1 MRLWR
6 SLDLVVTSAVA
17 LVVGVLGM
25 LNLAGSS
32 VLAGATLAT
41 LGVLAAGSLTAR
53 VQMHGLTDITRRH
66 FTEPPSADRLLTTSS
81 SGLDVDLSQAWEIG
95 LIGVTLNRTVR
106 NHAVELR
113 ECVRRGGTVRI
124 AVIDPDGEV
133 LGEAARRSTS
143 PGATG
148 IFAHRLQP
156 TLDLAATLCALPGPG
171 RAEVRLLDFVP
182 AVGLV
187 AVDAHQPHGHL
198 HVDIYSHTFG
208 GREPA
213 LTLHP
218 GRDHL
223 WYQHFRAEFD
233 QIWAAGRPVFVS
245 EGQFH

>member
-6 SLDLVVTSAVA
+6 SLDLVLTSAVA

-25 LNLAGSS
+25 LDLAGSS

-41 LGVLAAGSLTAR
+41 LGVLAAGSVTAR
-53 VQMHGLTDITRRH
+53 FQMHGLADLTRSA
-66 FTEPPSADRLLTTSS
+66 TEPPSADRLLTTST
-81 SGLDVDLSQAWEIG
+81 SGLDVDLTQAWEIG

-124 AVIDPDGEV
+124 AVIDPRGDV
-133 LGEAARRSTS
+133 LDEAARRSTA
-143 PGATG
+143 PGTAE

-156 TLDLAATLCALPGPG
+156 TLDLAATLAALPGPG

-182 AVGLV
+182 AIGLL
-187 AVDAHQPHGHL
+187 AVDVHQPHGRL
-198 HVDIYSHTFG
+198 HVDIYSHTSG

-213 LTLHP
+213 LALAP
-218 GRDHL
+218 GRDHT
-223 WYQHFRAEFD
+223 WYQHFQAEFD
-233 QIWAAGRPVFVS
+233 QIWAAGRPAFVS
-245 EGQFH
+245 GGQFH